1 MGKMQSYTFLV
12 KNSYATFTSEKVAV
26 EFVYVQMYF
35 SGKCLQLPNWQKFAY
50 YGNPTEPTYI
60 GENSVCGDQ
69 KLLSVLE
76 SAFKPNTFVYYCY
89 VDVLVYVVF

>member
-1 MGKMQSYTFLV
+1 MQSYTFLV

-50 YGNPTEPTYI
+50 YGHPIPAPIYI
-60 GENSVCGDQ
+60 GENSVCGDH
-69 KLLSVLE
+69 KLLSVLLNQILL
-76 SAFKPNTFVYYCY
+76 SIIVRCFC
-89 VDVLVYVVF
+89 LRM